1 MRAKEEQ
8 AMDIDWDKV
17 DEVTLALM
25 QLTTFQNKTGSRTW
39 KGHEWNVL
47 EKLHEKGWISNPV
60 TKAKSVVWSEQGR
73 RLSEALFEKHFK
85 KVV

>member
-1 MRAKEEQ
+1 
-8 AMDIDWDKV
+8 
-17 DEVTLALM
+17 M

-47 EKLHEKGWISNPV
+47 ERLHEKGWISNHA
-60 TKAKSVVWSEQGR
+60 TKAKSGVWSEQGS

>member
-1 MRAKEEQ
+1 
-8 AMDIDWDKV
+8 MDIDWDKV
-17 DEVTLALM
+17 DEITLALM
-25 QLTTFQNKTGSRTW
+25 QLTTFEDKSGSRTW
-39 KGHEWNVL
+39 KGHDWAEH
-47 EKLHEKGWISNPV
+47 ERLHEKGWISNPA

>member
-1 MRAKEEQ
+1 
-8 AMDIDWDKV
+8 MDIDWAKV
-17 DEVTLALM
+17 DELTLALM
-25 QLTTFQNKTGSRTW
+25 QLTTFEDKTGARTW
-39 KGHEWNVL
+39 KGQDWDVL
-47 EKLHEKGWISNPV
+47 RRLHEKGWISNPA

>member
-1 MRAKEEQ
+1 
-8 AMDIDWDKV
+8 MDIDWEKV
-17 DEVTLALM
+17 DEITLALM
-25 QLTTFQNKTGSRTW
+25 QLTTFEDKSGSRTW

-47 EKLHEKGWISNPV
+47 ERLHAKGWISNPA
-60 TKAKSVVWSEQGR
+60 TTAKSVVWSEQGR